1 MDYKYINQETI
12 DSGGKNITSP
22 EMFAEARIYNME
34 AAKNYSKRYNS
45 HTIFNIWIILQYFLI
60 FIGMFLL
67 LVGRTN
73 YEKRNQVFT
82 PGWRIAIGVV
92 GFFAYLGLV
101 TYFVFIKNCRERWVL
116 ALISV
121 PAIAVSLIFAIF
133 PVGNF
138 TAAYF
143 YNKIE
148 NDLSKELGYPSFPR
162 LMVTTV
168 NSDADNITNLTFDSI
183 REKANIDHPHDG
195 TFL

>member
-1 MDYKYINQETI
+1 M
-12 DSGGKNITSP
+12 
-22 EMFAEARIYNME
+22 
-34 AAKNYSKRYNS
+34 
-45 HTIFNIWIILQYFLI
+45 
-60 FIGMFLL
+60 
-67 LVGRTN
+67 
-73 YEKRNQVFT
+73 
-82 PGWRIAIGVV
+82 
-92 GFFAYLGLV
+92 
-101 TYFVFIKNCRERWVL
+101 L

-138 TAAYF
+138 TAAYS

-183 REKANIDHPHDG
+183 REKANRDHPHDG

>member
-1 MDYKYINQETI
+1 
-12 DSGGKNITSP
+12 
-22 EMFAEARIYNME
+22 
-34 AAKNYSKRYNS
+34 
-45 HTIFNIWIILQYFLI
+45 
-60 FIGMFLL
+60 
-67 LVGRTN
+67 
-73 YEKRNQVFT
+73 
-82 PGWRIAIGVV
+82 
-92 GFFAYLGLV
+92 
-101 TYFVFIKNCRERWVL
+101 VL

-148 NDLSKELGYPSFPR
+148 NELSKELGYPSFPR

-168 NSDADNITNLTFDSI
+168 NSDADNINNLTFDSI
-183 REKANIDHPHDG
+183 REKANRDHPHDG